1 MLRASVNVFVILRS
15 LTQPEAVS
23 KSSDKV
29 NVTDFIDSK
38 GFGSS
43 PFHHPGKSLH
53 PLHSLLTSH
62 FCRTWMAIGI
72 RLLAWELPYH

>member
-1 MLRASVNVFVILRS
+1 MLKASVNVFVILRS

-43 PFHHPGKSLH
+43 PFHHPGKSLCSPH
-53 PLHSLLTSH
+53 TFVEHG
-62 FCRTWMAIGI
+62 WQ
-72 RLLAWELPYH
+72 